1 MGGLFYMMMLVFL
14 VGFSCVCPIWHDK
27 RVNKPSEWG
36 QWIMGLIITM
46 GSLIILYIEYGN

>member
-1 MGGLFYMMMLVFL
+1 MMMLVFL
-14 VGFSCVCPIWHDK
+14 VGFSCVCPIWHDE